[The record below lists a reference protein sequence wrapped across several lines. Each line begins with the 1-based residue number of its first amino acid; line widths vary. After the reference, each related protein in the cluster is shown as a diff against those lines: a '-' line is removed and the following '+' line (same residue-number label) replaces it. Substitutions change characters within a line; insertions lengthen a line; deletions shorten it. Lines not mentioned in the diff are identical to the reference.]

1 MNTLRKKRS
10 TAELFNESPQLRKP
24 TARIAKQVF
33 IRFLLVAV
41 SMNAM
46 VGLAVVAYDVAD
58 YYWTTKEHLAN
69 TGAVIS
75 KVAIKLR
82 AHSDKS
88 DTEVLKEAA
97 DLTQAPMAL
106 LDLKGKLFFSS
117 AKEIEQ
123 KINRVFPGPP
133 PMGTLVV
140 IDKKLDWLS
149 GAWVISAFSKNYNL
163 LAIAIRHPEEEG
175 LAMYM
180 TKAAGLIGLGLALS
194 FLLMLVAANWMLRHP
209 LHHLVDQLSHALGQS
224 ERQLL
229 QSAKMATLGEMAT
242 GVAHELNQP
251 LNNIGL
257 LCSRMGMR
265 LGDLNLDQKNQGFYE
280 DKLGKIKWQVD
291 RAGKIIEHLRTFGR
305 PTSRRLENVDVI
317 ACIKAVTNLL
327 DEQLK
332 GHGIELDLKLS
343 DDRLLAIADHGQLEQ
358 VLMNLIVNARD
369 ACDAAAAEDEDKQRS
384 ICMEAARTGLIDG
397 GAAICIQV
405 TDNGCGMTSDVQARV
420 FDPFFS
426 TKDVGKGTGLGLSI
440 SYGLVRDFGGT
451 MEVES
456 VPNRG
461 SQFTIWLKEGKPS
474 SSQSEP
480 ERHD

>member
-1 MNTLRKKRS
+1 LVNTLRKKRS

-41 SMNAM
+41 SLNAM

-82 AHSDKS
+82 AHSDKP
-88 DTEVLKEAA
+88 DTEVLKQAA

-106 LDLKGKLFFSS
+106 LDFKGKLSFASTT
-117 AKEIEQ
+117 EIEQ

-133 PMGTLVV
+133 PMGTRVV

-149 GAWVISAFSKNYNL
+149 GAWVVSPFSKQHNL
-163 LAIAIRHPEEEG
+163 LAVAIRHPEAEG

-257 LCSRMGMR
+257 LCTRMGMR
-265 LGDLNLDQKNQGFYE
+265 LGDLDQKNQDFYG
-280 DKLGKIKWQVD
+280 DKLDKIKWQVN
-291 RAGKIIEHLRTFGR
+291 RAGKIIEHLRPFGR

-317 ACIKAVTNLL
+317 TCIRAVAGLM
-327 DEQLK
+327 DEQLR
-332 GHGIELDLKLS
+332 GHDIKLELKLS
-343 DDRLLAIADHGQLEQ
+343 GPELLAIADQGQLEQ
-358 VLMNLIVNARD
+358 VLMNLLVNARD
-369 ACDAAAAEDEDKQRS
+369 ACDTAAAEDEDKQRS

-397 GAAICIQV
+397 GTAICIQV

-456 VPNRG
+456 VHNRG
-461 SQFTIWLKEGKPS
+461 SQFTIWLKEGKES
-474 SSQSEP
+474 SRQSEP
-480 ERHD
+480 KQDD